1 MADAPVPVL
10 VVTGPIGAGKT
21 TITQHIGHL
30 LGARRIPH
38 AAIDM
43 DWLRDS
49 WPQPA
54 GDRFNT
60 RVGYRNL
67 AAIAR
72 NYRETGSDR
81 FIIADVVETLKQRH
95 EYEAAI
101 PGADV
106 TVVRLAVDQEENRRR
121 IAHRAAGNDDP
132 WEVDR
137 AAELVNIMETNAVA
151 DVVVDTTGRSPNTI
165 AREILDRLG
174 WLPNLEGEAGP

>member
-10 VVTGPIGAGKT
+10 IVTGPIGAGKT

-30 LGARRIPH
+30 LAARRVPH

-72 NYRETGSDR
+72 NYREAGSDR
-81 FIIADVVETLKQRH
+81 FIIADVVETHEQRR

-106 TVVRLAVDQEENRRR
+106 TVVRLAVDAKENRRR
-121 IAHRAAGNDDP
+121 IAHRAASNDDP

-137 AAELVNIMETNAVA
+137 AAELTGIMETNAVA
-151 DVVVDTTGRSPNTI
+151 DVVVDTTGRSPDAI
-165 AREILDRLG
+165 ARDILVGLG
-174 WLPNLEGEAGP
+174 WLPEGANP